1 MNSTT
6 LQQWAPTAH
15 ALLRIVTGLIFLE
28 HGLQKFF
35 GFPPGQMANIP
46 FDNMGAYAGVIE
58 LACGFLVTIGLFTR
72 PAAFLASGTM
82 AVAYWTAHFPQNP
95 FPLNNG
101 GDAAIL
107 YCFVFLYFVFAG
119 AGPLSVDAA
128 RTGRRG

>member
-1 MNSTT
+1 LGPPIDHDTPLPGAVSVGVQARWTRAPRRLCYGSVTREEPSQMNSTT

-58 LACGFLVTIGLFTR
+58 LACGFLVTIGLFT
-72 PAAFLASGTM
+72 
-82 AVAYWTAHFPQNP
+82 
-95 FPLNNG
+95 
-101 GDAAIL
+101 
-107 YCFVFLYFVFAG
+107 
-119 AGPLSVDAA
+119 
-128 RTGRRG
+128 